1 MGASEASNGVRQSGL
16 LCFHWDNLLLR
27 KGCYVDH
34 VTKHGKQ
41 EGVELSWH
49 EYRVALE
56 QGFEQQ
62 LMRQKTD
69 TRMLMSSVESPLAN
83 GDRT

>member
-1 MGASEASNGVRQSGL
+1 M
-16 LCFHWDNLLLR
+16 
-27 KGCYVDH
+27 DH

-69 TRMLMSSVESPLAN
+69 TRMLMRSVESPLAN